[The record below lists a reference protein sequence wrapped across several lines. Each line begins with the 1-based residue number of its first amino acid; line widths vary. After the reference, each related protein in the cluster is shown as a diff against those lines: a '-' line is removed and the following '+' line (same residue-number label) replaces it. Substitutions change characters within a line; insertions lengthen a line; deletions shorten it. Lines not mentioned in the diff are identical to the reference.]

1 MDHAT
6 KDVMDAAQRALQAWQ
21 DTHPDASFAEIES
34 AVEQHLSGVRA
45 QLVGELV
52 DRGMTDEHPTCRGCG
67 TTMAPRSESS
77 RKVVIQGNA
86 SVELH
91 RSYVVCPARGAGLFP
106 PG

>member
-1 MDHAT
+1 MDHAP
-6 KDVMDAAQRALQAWQ
+6 KNVMDAAQHALQAWQ

-45 QLVGELV
+45 QLVGALV
-52 DRGMTDEHPTCRGCG
+52 DRGMTEEHPTCRGCG
-67 TTMAPRSESS
+67 TTMVPRSQSS
-77 RKVVIQGNA
+77 RAVVIQGNA

-91 RSYVVCPARGAGLFP
+91 RTYVVCPACGAGLFP